1 MVSFLMLRPFGQ
13 RRETA
18 MLRAGSLLD
27 HVAASGVPFPLDVV
41 VEVTRQCV
49 TALAYAHS
57 QGAFISVRDVVRN
70 RN

>member
-1 MVSFLMLRPFGQ
+1 MVAFLILGLFGPS
-13 RRETA
+13 RETA

-57 QGAFISVRDVVRN
+57 QGAFISVRDGP
-70 RN
+70 